1 MGKEH
6 IYFRATYP
14 ERIRDE
20 VDRELDLYLSMAFSE
35 VWTYSTILKKDT
47 YEVNEDRI
55 NIERNEFL
63 GLLRQKKSQKDKYA
77 EIRKLII
84 ELLTDIKK
92 DAIFREQ
99 ENK

>member
-1 MGKEH
+1 MTNEH
-6 IYFRATYP
+6 IYFR

-84 ELLTDIKK
+84 ELLTDIK
-92 DAIFREQ
+92 Q
-99 ENK
+99 ENN